1 MTEGTVPLR
10 SALAGGVLTL
20 TLDRPEKRNALS
32 LGLVEALH
40 AALELAD
47 LDAEARVVVLRG
59 AGKDFCAG
67 ADLDELLASAD
78 LTLAEN
84 EATALRLGALFGRMR
99 ALPKP
104 VIAVVHGRALAGG
117 AGLVT
122 ACDIAVAGAGAQLG
136 YPEIQ
141 RGFVPAMVMTL
152 LRRAAGE
159 KAALDLVL
167 TGRLLG
173 AEEARAT
180 GLVSRVV
187 PDAELDRE
195 AGGTRRGA
203 CRREPL
209 RPRAHQAALL
219 PAGRPVGGR
228 WRGARR
234 ADQRARPADTRL
246 PGRHRAVSQAL
257 RRGEGRRAVT
267 YLRLGLAFG
276 GFAVALLAVAFE
288 DQRLG
293 WGAIALLAGSLL
305 VRVIERRGRSRADRT
320 RGRWPTGGVI
330 AVARCDAPHMARS
343 PSQLVW
349 PRPVGWTG
357 ERAGIGP
364 GAPLHGNQTEG
375 GAVCGYRRPW
385 RRWPLGCS

>member
-1 MTEGTVPLR
+1 MTERTVPLR
-10 SALAGGVLTL
+10 TALADGVLTL

-32 LGLVEALH
+32 AAMVEALH
-40 AALELAD
+40 AALERAD
-47 LDAEARVVVLRG
+47 LDAEARVVLLRG

-104 VIAVVHGRALAGG
+104 VLGVVHGRALAGG

-122 ACDIAVAGAGAQLG
+122 ACDIVVAGAGAELG

-195 AGGTRRGA
+195 AGALART
-203 CRREPL
+203 L
-209 RPRAHQAALL
+209 AAASPSALAL
-219 PAGRPVGGR
+219 AKQLFYQLDGRTVDDGLAL
-228 WRGARR
+228 GARINALARHTPDFR
-234 ADQRARPADTRL
+234 A
-246 PGRHRAVSQAL
+246 
-257 RRGEGRRAVT
+257 
-267 YLRLGLAFG
+267 
-276 GFAVALLAVAFE
+276 
-288 DQRLG
+288 
-293 WGAIALLAGSLL
+293 AIAQFLK
-305 VRVIERRGRSRADRT
+305 R
-320 RGRWPTGGVI
+320 
-330 AVARCDAPHMARS
+330 
-343 PSQLVW
+343 
-349 PRPVGWTG
+349 
-357 ERAGIGP
+357 
-364 GAPLHGNQTEG
+364 
-375 GAVCGYRRPW
+375 
-385 RRWPLGCS
+385 